1 MYYLVMREETYL
13 SLMNLKELLK
23 NDSRIISL
31 NETEKEMENNQEVQL
46 LAYKKDMLVN
56 EYNDMLRLFE
66 DNSEEVKKARHNLYL
81 AKRELESHEVV
92 REYFKKY
99 TLVRNLLEDIE
110 ELIFEGLETRLCK

>member
-1 MYYLVMREETYL
+1 MREETYL

-31 NETEKEMENNQEVQL
+31 NEIEKEMENNSEVQL

-56 EYNDMLRLFE
+56 EYNDMLRLFK
-66 DNSEEVKKARHNLYL
+66 DDSEEVKKARYNLYL

-99 TLVRNLLEDIE
+99 SVVRNLLEVIE